1 MGKLAVLNGIPI
13 FTAAS
18 GHEGQHK
25 MTCLHVVAF
34 TVFMTEEFHTGYT
47 VVF

>member
-1 MGKLAVLNGIPI
+1 MGKLTVPNGIPLFI
-13 FTAAS
+13 AAS

-25 MTCLHVVAF
+25 MTCLCEVAF
-34 TVFMTEEFHTGYT
+34 TVSVTEAFHTGYI